1 MSAYL
6 DIRLKNGLSFPNSSG
21 LKVLEQYDPI
31 YFIRLYIDSDKEYTK
46 LHASKTVHHIPVEP
60 GAHLV
65 IISRRLV
72 GKTTLTD
79 IGYIAFGGVLGGL
92 AGGSGMGA
100 MSVDMAQRFITEN
113 HLDNARVLEFHE
125 GQTISCEVRP
135 DWHGQPK
142 ITWL

>member
-6 DIRLKNGLSFPNSSG
+6 DIRVKNGLSFPNSSG

-46 LHASKTVHHIPVEP
+46 LHASKTAHHIPVEP

-113 HLDNARVLEFHE
+113 HLDHARVLEFHK
-125 GQTISCEVRP
+125 GQTISCEMRP

>member
-6 DIRLKNGLSFPNSSG
+6 DIRVKNGLSFPNSSG

-46 LHASKTVHHIPVEP
+46 LHASKTAHHIPVEP

-79 IGYIAFGGVLGGL
+79 IGYIALGGAIGGL

-125 GQTISCEVRP
+125 GQTISYEVRP

>member
-6 DIRLKNGLSFPNSSG
+6 DIRVKNGLSFPNSSG

-46 LHASKTVHHIPVEP
+46 LHASKTAHHIPVEP

-79 IGYIAFGGVLGGL
+79 IGYIALGGAIGGL

-113 HLDNARVLEFHE
+113 HLDNARPFP
-125 GQTISCEVRP
+125 VR
-135 DWHGQPK
+135 
-142 ITWL
+142 

>member
-6 DIRLKNGLSFPNSSG
+6 DIRVKNGLSFPNSSG

-31 YFIRLYIDSDKEYTK
+31 YFIRPYIDSDKEYTK
-46 LHASKTVHHIPVEP
+46 LHASKTAHHSPVEP

-79 IGYIAFGGVLGGL
+79 IGYIALGGAIGGL
-92 AGGSGMGA
+92 VGGSGMGA

>member
-6 DIRLKNGLSFPNSSG
+6 DIRVKNGLSFPNSSG

-46 LHASKTVHHIPVEP
+46 LHASKTAHHIPVEP

-113 HLDNARVLEFHE
+113 HLDNARVLEFHK
-125 GQTISCEVRP
+125 GQTIACEVKP
-135 DWHGQPK
+135 DMRGMPK
-142 ITWL
+142 VKWL

>member
-6 DIRLKNGLSFPNSSG
+6 DIRVKNGLSFPNSSG

-46 LHASKTVHHIPVEP
+46 LHASKTAHHIPVEP

-79 IGYIAFGGVLGGL
+79 IGYLTLSGVIGGL
-92 AGGSGMGA
+92 GGGSGMAA
-100 MSVDMAQRFITEN
+100 MGTDFAQKFISEN
-113 HLDNARVLEFHE
+113 HLEGAKVLEFHE
-125 GQTISCEVRP
+125 GQTIACEVKP
-135 DWHGQPK
+135 DMRGMPK

>member
-6 DIRLKNGLSFPNSSG
+6 DIRVKNGLSFPNSSG

-46 LHASKTVHHIPVEP
+46 LHASKTAHHIPVEP

-113 HLDNARVLEFHE
+113 HLDNARVLESHE
-125 GQTISCEVRP
+125 GQTIPCEVRP

>member
-6 DIRLKNGLSFPNSSG
+6 DIRVKNGLSFPNSSG

-46 LHASKTVHHIPVEP
+46 LHASKTAHHIPVEP

-79 IGYIAFGGVLGGL
+79 IGYIALGL
-92 AGGSGMGA
+92 SL
-100 MSVDMAQRFITEN
+100 I
-113 HLDNARVLEFHE
+113 H
-125 GQTISCEVRP
+125 I
-135 DWHGQPK
+135 
-142 ITWL
+142 

>member
-1 MSAYL
+1 MV
-6 DIRLKNGLSFPNSSG
+6 N
-21 LKVLEQYDPI
+21 YDHTYI
-31 YFIRLYIDSDKEYTK
+31 IRLYIVSDKEYTK
-46 LHASKTVHHIPVEP
+46 LHASKTAHHIPVEP

-135 DWHGQPK
+135 VWDGQPK
-142 ITWL
+142 STWL

>member
-6 DIRLKNGLSFPNSSG
+6 DIRVKNGLSFPNSSG

-46 LHASKTVHHIPVEP
+46 LHASKTAHHIPVEP

-79 IGYIAFGGVLGGL
+79 IGYIALGGAIGGL
-92 AGGSGMGA
+92 AGGS
-100 MSVDMAQRFITEN
+100 
-113 HLDNARVLEFHE
+113 NAKVLEFHE